1 MVLRIAQ
8 RLTLVRAAGLC
19 AVLAM
24 PFSPALRAP
33 LEAQPIDSTWIKAN
47 YRKVEARVPMRDGVK
62 LLTSIYMP
70 RDTAGK
76 RFPIL
81 MSRTP
86 YSVQPYG
93 DAIRGSLGPSGNPR
107 FARDGYVFVNQDV
120 RGRYLSEGNF
130 TSMTPHIPNKKPGQV
145 DESTDTYD
153 TIEWLLRNVTP
164 NNGRVGIYGTSW
176 PGFYATASCIDAHP
190 ALVACSPQAP
200 MTDVWMGDDNFHNG
214 AFLLAHNFTFFYRFG
229 RPDGSA
235 PGVERGGRLDI
246 GPDAYAYYLKLGAV
260 GTAAKSIM
268 PRDSAPVW
276 YEFAPHVTYDTYNQE
291 RDISRHVKNM
301 KPAMLIVGGLFDT
314 EDLQGPWRTWRA
326 VEQLSPGNNARIVV
340 GPWSHGGWSRGDAN
354 SLGVQRFG
362 SASLG
367 TFFRDSME
375 YPFFAHHLK
384 GAPNPGLAEATI
396 FETGTNVWKN
406 YDVFPPAHAPRKAL
420 YFHANGRLAFTPPP
434 ANSANP
440 FDSYVSDP
448 MRPVPTMDRIEGQG
462 MPRDYI
468 VADQRYASRR
478 PDVLTYVSDV
488 LTDDVT
494 IVGPV
499 HPVLHVAT
507 SGTDADFMVKL
518 IDVEPD
524 TARNVPGDEPGFV
537 RAGAQLL
544 IRGEPFRARYRR
556 SFEKPIAFVPN
567 APDSLAFDMPDVN
580 HTFRRGHRI
589 MVQVQSTWF
598 PFIERN
604 PQTFVPNIF
613 EAKPSDY
620 RAATMRVYRAG
631 PRASRLEVRTLK

>member
-1 MVLRIAQ
+1 M
-8 RLTLVRAAGLC
+8 LTLAMFGASRA
-19 AVLAM
+19 
-24 PFSPALRAP
+24 S
-33 LEAQPIDSTWIKAN
+33 AQPIDSVWIKAN
-47 YRKVEARVPMRDGVK
+47 YRKVETRVPMRDGVK
-62 LLTSIYMP
+62 LLTSIYVP
-70 RDTAGK
+70 RDTTGK

-93 DAIRGSLGPSGNPR
+93 DAIRGALGPSSNPR

-120 RGRYLSEGNF
+120 RGRYMSEGNF
-130 TSMTPHIPNKKPGQV
+130 TSMTPHIANKRPGQV

-153 TIEWLLRNVTP
+153 TIEWLLKNVAP
-164 NNGRVGIYGTSW
+164 NSGRVGIYGTSW

-214 AFLLAHNFTFFYRFG
+214 AFLLAHNFPFFYRFG

-235 PGVERGGRLDI
+235 PGVERGSRLDI

-260 GTAAKSIM
+260 GTAAKRLM
-268 PRDSAPVW
+268 TRDSSPVW
-276 YEFAPHVTYDTYNQE
+276 YEFAPHVAYDRYNQE

-326 VEQLSPGNNARIVV
+326 VERLSPGNNARIIV

-354 SLGVQRFG
+354 TLGVQRFG

-367 TFFRDSME
+367 MFFRDSVE

-396 FETGTNVWKN
+396 FETGTNVWKH
-406 YDVFPPAHAPRKAL
+406 YDVFPPASAPRKAL
-420 YFHANGRLAFTPPP
+420 YFHADGKLSFAPPRS
-434 ANSANP
+434 NSANP

-448 MRPVPTMDRIEGQG
+448 MKPVPTMDRIEGQG

-468 VADQRYASRR
+468 AADQRYASRR

-524 TARNVPGDEPGFV
+524 AARNLPNDEPGFL

-556 SFEKPIAFVPN
+556 SFEKPIAFTPN

-613 EAKPSDY
+613 EATPTDY

-631 PRASRLEVRTLK
+631 ARASRVEVRTLQ